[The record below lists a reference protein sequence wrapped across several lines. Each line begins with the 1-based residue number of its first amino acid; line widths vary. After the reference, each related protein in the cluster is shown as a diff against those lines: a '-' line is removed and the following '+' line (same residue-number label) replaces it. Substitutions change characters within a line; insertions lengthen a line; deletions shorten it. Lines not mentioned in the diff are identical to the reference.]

1 MVKKPKRRARHI
13 PKRTCVGCREV
24 LPKRGLIRIVKGPE
38 GVTVDPTGKLPGRGA
53 YLHEKRSCW
62 QRGLKGALGHALKT
76 TLTDQDREALSVV
89 MAALPEED
97 LGKTGAEELSE

>member
-1 MVKKPKRRARHI
+1 MVKKPKRWARHI

-76 TLTDQDREALSVV
+76 TLTDKDREALSAV
-89 MAALPEED
+89 MASLPEEG